1 MKKSIISLAV
11 AAGLVASMSAA
22 HAGDV
27 KVKWFGFGQIT
38 AEQRDD
44 KAPSDGVKF
53 GADRVRFG
61 FKIKDGN
68 VFGKLQADLNR
79 DGAGNGATLKDTI
92 KDIEAGY
99 KFSNAASIKAGQ
111 FKTPVGMDFNVSGK
125 KLDIT
130 KRGME
135 KKLVMERAAG
145 IMLSGRKIANGFGYD
160 LFYGNPA
167 NRGSASP
174 QTKNPITDEVTYDGK
189 AGDANSYAARV
200 MYDMGKMMHVELGYG
215 VDGTSSTA
223 ATADDYEVID
233 LGFRMKMAAMTIKAE
248 YISGTS
254 VRGVKDNDETV
265 WYAHFGYNLNKTVE
279 LVARHYQA
287 DADVGGSST
296 KLTNT
301 YLGAN
306 FFLGSNKTN
315 GRVQVNY
322 VISGGDDDSSST
334 PYGGIAKNYTDD
346 AILAQYQISF

>member
-27 KVKWFGFGQIT
+27 KVKWFGFTQIT

-44 KAPSDGVKF
+44 KAPNDGVVF

-68 VFGKLQADLNR
+68 VFGKLQADLKQ
-79 DGAGNGATLKDTI
+79 DGAGPSGTLPNTI
-92 KDIEAGY
+92 KDAVAGY
-99 KFSNAASIKAGQ
+99 KFSNAASIKLGQ

-145 IMLSGRKIANGFGYD
+145 VMLSGRKIANGIGYD

-167 NRGSASP
+167 TRGSASA
-174 QTKNPITDEVTYDGK
+174 TGTS
-189 AGDANSYAARV
+189 GDANSYAARV

-215 VDGTSSTA
+215 VDETSATGSTV
-223 ATADDYEVID
+223 DDYNVID
-233 LGFRMKMAAMTIKAE
+233 LGFRMKMAAMTIKFE
-248 YISGTS
+248 YIDGSS
-254 VRGVKDNDETV
+254 VAGMKNADETV
-265 WYAHFGYNLNKTVE
+265 WYAHFGYNLGKTTE
-279 LVARHYQA
+279 LVVRHYQA
-287 DADVGGSST
+287 DQDRAIVTGTQNTSAS
-296 KLTNT
+296 LTNT

-315 GRVQVNY
+315 GRLQLNY
-322 VISGGDDDSSST
+322 VIAGGDDIGST
-334 PYGGIAKNYTDD
+334 NAYNGAAKGYTDD
-346 AILAQYQISF
+346 AFLAQYQVSF